1 MVKRLFACC
10 WRAIRFYIFNDT
22 DQEDL
27 VKIGQEVAQRK
38 DSILPNSFGI
48 VVQDF
53 SGNDFVSRRVLDDTK
68 YIPDESRQRIIL
80 KENLVFGQ
88 MINFVQYF
96 ADIGGFDAI
105 IGLLSLGTNANEESK
120 DDKQADYS

>member
-1 MVKRLFACC
+1 
-10 WRAIRFYIFNDT
+10 
-22 DQEDL
+22 
-27 VKIGQEVAQRK
+27 
-38 DSILPNSFGI
+38 
-48 VVQDF
+48 VQDF

-80 KENLVFGQ
+80 KDNLVFGQ